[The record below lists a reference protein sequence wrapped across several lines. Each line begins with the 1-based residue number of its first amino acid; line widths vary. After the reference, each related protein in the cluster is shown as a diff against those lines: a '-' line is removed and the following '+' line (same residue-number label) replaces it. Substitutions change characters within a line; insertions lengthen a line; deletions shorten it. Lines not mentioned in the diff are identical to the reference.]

1 MRVLAIVL
9 STPFI
14 ELAAVLLAIIWM
26 VRDIT
31 DKVRPLLVIALTVN
45 LFYGIL
51 LSTFM
56 GAEGS
61 LLPWK
66 YDAILWRLDAVL
78 RLPTQAM
85 ARALQG
91 HWHAPLETTYQLMVP
106 LMVAWFLVVR
116 RAGRGGALVLAYVAE
131 LLTGPLL
138 YAMVPACGPVYAFK
152 ADWLHVT
159 PKLELMRLPEMP
171 NAFPS
176 LHIGTAFVLLLFAP
190 GRWSRAVATVLF
202 ALTALATIASGEHY
216 LIDLLPG
223 IAFGCFA
230 AEAGLRRWRPALAML
245 GLALAWS
252 LLVRF
257 EYVRLIA
264 HPAALQALAGATV
277 IAAAITVSR
286 FWRLPATEGANRGA
300 KLADAPA
307 QTPPVHMGETVN

>member
-1 MRVLAIVL
+1 MRALAFVL

-14 ELAAVLLAIIWM
+14 EFAAVLLAIIWM
-26 VRDIT
+26 IRDT
-31 DKVRPLLVIALTVN
+31 KDKVRPLLVIALLVN

-51 LSTFM
+51 LGIFM
-56 GAEGS
+56 SAEGS

-66 YDAILWRLDAVL
+66 YDAVLWRLDAAL
-78 RLPTQAM
+78 GLPTQAM

-91 HWHAPLETTYQLMVP
+91 HWHAPLQTSYQLMVP
-106 LMVAWFLVVR
+106 LMIAWFLVVR
-116 RAGRGGALVLAYVAE
+116 RAGRGGALILAYVAE

-138 YAMVPACGPVYAFK
+138 YAIVPACGPVYAFK
-152 ADWLHVT
+152 ADWLHAT

-190 GRWSRAVATVLF
+190 GRWSRAVATTLF
-202 ALTALATIASGEHY
+202 TLTAMATIASGEHY

-230 AEAGLRRWRPALAML
+230 AETGLRRLRPALAML
-245 GLALAWS
+245 GLALTWS

-264 HPAALQALAGATV
+264 HPAALRVLAGVTV
-277 IAAAITVSR
+277 AAAAVTVSR
-286 FWRLPATEGANRGA
+286 FWRLPAAEAGSRSADLT
-300 KLADAPA
+300 DAPA
-307 QTPPVHMGETVN
+307 QPPAVHMGETVN